1 MSSPILMLD
10 RPTVDPAEM
19 IKSHHQPELSAHPV
33 FSRVIQRLCH
43 CHKPPPHF

>member
-19 IKSHHQPELSAHPV
+19 IKSHQPELSAHPV
-33 FSRVIQRLCH
+33 FFHESSKDYATVTTLL
-43 CHKPPPHF
+43 HF